1 MINEPTQLSRSA
13 SLGREERSST
23 SPSNASDPGHE
34 LIKLALD
41 VHADSIVLA
50 RQVDSASPER
60 PRSMGMEQFLA
71 FAADQLK
78 LARRVVCC
86 YEAGCFGFGLHRRLV
101 ALGIENFVLAPQKLD
116 RNKTDRLDAA
126 AMLVNLDRY
135 LAGNRKAMRVVR
147 IPTEA
152 QERSRALARQRDAF
166 LKQLHQTV
174 AQGRSHLLYCGLRV
188 SGPWYREANYAA
200 LLKRLDEQC
209 DAELAGHLKLF
220 IQPLRETALF
230 LEQKLLELTAAQQKR
245 GHARHREKQQPA
257 GMGALIMEKID
268 CEVCDWN
275 RFANRRQV
283 ASYTGLCPSVSGSGG
298 RFTNFSI
305 DKHGNSRLRA
315 SLIELAWLM
324 VHYQSNYQPVVRW
337 KKRVLNDPKATRSA
351 RKKAIVAIARQ
362 LAIDLWR
369 LRTGRTSDEQL
380 GLRPPKCRKKA
391 A

>member
-1 MINEPTQLSRSA
+1 MINKLPQLSRSA
-13 SLGREERSST
+13 SFGREERSST
-23 SPSNASDPGHE
+23 NTATPGHE

-41 VHADSIVLA
+41 VHADSIMLA
-50 RQVDSASPER
+50 RQVDNAAPER
-60 PRSMGMEQFLA
+60 PRCMGPDDFLA
-71 FAADQLK
+71 FAAQQLR
-78 LARRVVCC
+78 LAKRVVCC

-101 ALGIENFVLAPQKLD
+101 AMGIDNFVLAPQKLD
-116 RNKTDRLDAA
+116 ETRNRKTDRLDAA

-152 QERSRALARQRDAF
+152 QERARALARQRDAF
-166 LKQLHQTV
+166 RKQLHQTI

-188 SGPWYREANYAA
+188 SGPWHREANYAA
-200 LLKRLDEQC
+200 LLKRLEERRDPGL
-209 DAELAGHLKLF
+209 AEHLKLF
-220 IQPLRETALF
+220 LQPLRQTAQF
-230 LEQKLLELTAAQQKR
+230 LEEKLHELTVAQQKR
-245 GHARHREKQQPA
+245 GHARRPDRQSPA

-283 ASYTGLCPSVSGSGG
+283 ASYTGLCPAVSGSGG
-298 RFTNFSI
+298 SFTNFSI
-305 DKHGNSRLRA
+305 DKHGNARLRA

-324 VHYQSNYQPVVRW
+324 VQYQPNYGPVARW
-337 KKRVLNDPKATRSA
+337 KKRVLNDPKATGSA

-362 LAIDLWR
+362 LAVDLWR
-369 LRTGRTSDEQL
+369 LRTGRTTDDKL
-380 GLRPPKCRKKA
+380 GLRLPKCRRKA